1 MGKYYCDYCDVYL
14 THDSPAVRKQHNDG
28 NRHRM
33 NFAEYY
39 RQFIGAS
46 LQQQIDAVVY
56 DFERRVALGLVV
68 PTYGFATT
76 VQSSSTLPAGFNPL
90 FTQYETFTPAYYTG
104 SAVVYPP
111 TMAAPAAPQPP
122 THQPERQE

>member
-39 RQFIGAS
+39 RQFIGES

-76 VQSSSTLPAGFNPL
+76 VQSSSTLPVGFNPL
-90 FTQYETFTPAYYTG
+90 FTQYETFTPSYYTG
-104 SAVVYPP
+104 NATVYPP
-111 TMAAPAAPQPP
+111 SFGASQPP
-122 THQPERQE
+122 TQQPERTE